1 MVVGSPQWDKEM
13 LVRGQTSCDNQYTCS
28 SLTIDEFSEGTM
40 DLLIPVGADLMLG
53 WMVPLLTH
61 TEADR
66 LVGWQPGVIL
76 S

>member
-1 MVVGSPQWDKEM
+1 MVRPHKVN
-13 LVRGQTSCDNQYTCS
+13 LVRLLCS
-28 SLTIDEFSEGTM
+28 DIGEFSEGTM

-66 LVGWQPGVIL
+66 LFGWQAGVIL